1 MRGLR
6 IFHSPRIQSWNEHC
20 GSSKVYGDLRKQK
33 YTKNMFQLSKFK
45 EWINQYHPNDLSEID
60 EWSKYIQPCEPN
72 EAIVQRYTLGTK
84 YQRFYNR

>member
-1 MRGLR
+1 MMVDIRIDYIKMMSLRYRLAMYMTIEDTMRGLR

-45 EWINQYHPNDLSEID
+45 EGLINI
-60 EWSKYIQPCEPN
+60 IQM
-72 EAIVQRYTLGTK
+72 I
-84 YQRFYNR
+84 